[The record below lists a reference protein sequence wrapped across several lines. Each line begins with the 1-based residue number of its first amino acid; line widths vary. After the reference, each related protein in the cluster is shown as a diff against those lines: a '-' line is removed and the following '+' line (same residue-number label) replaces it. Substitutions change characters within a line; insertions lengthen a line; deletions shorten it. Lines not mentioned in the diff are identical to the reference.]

1 MKMKKITAFTIAAI
15 MALGMTACGDNTE
28 KTSEKEQESKTS
40 VAETQNENS
49 AGDNSIS
56 EEVREDLLK
65 AANNNAKLGYTAVA
79 EYLADMETQGRIS
92 EANEQEAADFAIK
105 ELGSNG
111 NISGSLGVRFDGS
124 DDYGFI
130 NFTVQFRTDEDIT
143 VIGQYPEPA
152 QSLDDI
158 PAWAANAEASFKTA
172 E

>member
-1 MKMKKITAFTIAAI
+1 MKKITAFTIAAI
-15 MALGMTACGDNTE
+15 MALGMTACGDTE
-28 KTSEKEQESKTS
+28 KSAEKEQASKS
-40 VAETQNENS
+40 AAANDENS
-49 AGDNSIS
+49 DNSIS

-92 EANEQEAADFAIK
+92 EATEQEAADFAIK

-111 NISGSLGVRFDGS
+111 NISGTVGVRFDGS
-124 DDYGFI
+124 DDYGFL
-130 NFTVQFRTDEDIT
+130 NFTVQFRADEDST

-152 QSLDDI
+152 QSVDDI
-158 PAWAANAEASFKTA
+158 PAWAANAEASYTA